1 MLVFLVEGM
10 ITPHFASLSDEIG
23 EVTTLKVGTDL
34 RCQCGRVHPPVNT
47 QMLIYRGAR
56 AELSV
61 LVRGAGARRV
71 LAIYDTVT
79 SKLFGEPV
87 QAALDDRRNPA
98 IQVSQLVL
106 GSPNEPL
113 EVDEQVVS
121 LARRAIEDGVDYIIG
136 VGTGAINDLG
146 KY

>member
-1 MLVFLVEGM
+1 
-10 ITPHFASLSDEIG
+10 
-23 EVTTLKVGTDL
+23 
-34 RCQCGRVHPPVNT
+34 
-47 QMLIYRGAR
+47 
-56 AELSV
+56 
-61 LVRGAGARRV
+61 RGAGARRV

-113 EVDEQVVS
+113 EVNEQVVS
-121 LARRAIEDGVDYIIG
+121 LARQAVEDGVDYIIG

-146 KY
+146 KYLAAEYDLGYVSVATAPSMDGFSSPI